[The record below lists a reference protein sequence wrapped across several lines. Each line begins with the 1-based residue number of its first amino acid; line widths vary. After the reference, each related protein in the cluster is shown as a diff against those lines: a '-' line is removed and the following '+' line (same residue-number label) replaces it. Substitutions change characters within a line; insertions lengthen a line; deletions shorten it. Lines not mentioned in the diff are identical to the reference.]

1 MKYLIATAALLV
13 LSGSAFAQQPS
24 AGGCAEVV
32 GQGMLCSSPFT
43 FNGGI
48 ELPAGQTVASL
59 SNNPCNAAARGQLRV
74 VTDATTPTYNGA
86 LTGGG
91 AVVVPVFCN
100 GAAWVSH

>member
-1 MKYLIATAALLV
+1 MFKQMIAAAALLV
-13 LSGSAFAQQPS
+13 LPAAAYAQQP
-24 AGGCAEVV
+24 AGGCAEVP
-32 GQGMLCSSPFT
+32 GQGMTCSVPFT
-43 FNGGI
+43 FQGGI
-48 ELPAGQTVASL
+48 ELPPGQTVASL
-59 SNNPCNAAARGQLRV
+59 SANPCNAAARGQLRV